1 MLPPIAVERTRD
13 EIEEWLLARLR
24 AAVGDAEQIHLD
36 RPLASYL
43 LDSSV
48 ALSLTLDLSRWLHV
62 ELPITLFWE
71 RPTVRSLAD
80 ALVNVSPREPPG

>member
-1 MLPPIAVERTRD
+1 VNPTVAVERTRD

-24 AAVGDAEQIHLD
+24 TAVGDAEQIKLD
-36 RPLASYL
+36 HPLGGYL

-48 ALSLTLDLSRWLHV
+48 AVRLTLDLSRWLHV
-62 ELPITLFWE
+62 DLPITLFWE

-80 ALVNVSPREPPG
+80 ALVKMPPHEPPR